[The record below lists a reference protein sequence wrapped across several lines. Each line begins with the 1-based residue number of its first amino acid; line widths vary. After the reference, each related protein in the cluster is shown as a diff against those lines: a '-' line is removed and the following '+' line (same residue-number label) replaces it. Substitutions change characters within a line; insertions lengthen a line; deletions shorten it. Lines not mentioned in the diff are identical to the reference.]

1 VRVDGRKHN
10 ELRPFEFE
18 RDFTEMANGSCLV
31 TFGKTRV
38 LCTASVDEEV
48 PRWLRDTGKGW
59 VTAEYS
65 MLPGSS
71 PERVRRKN
79 SGRSQEIQRLI
90 GRSLRAAVDLSAIPE
105 RQVTVDCDVIQA
117 DGGTRTA
124 SICGGFI
131 ALHDA
136 FTRMISAGKM
146 ANHPIEEELAAVSV
160 GVVDGEVYLDL
171 PYVEDS
177 TAEVDL
183 NVVMTSS
190 GKFVEVQGTAEDGP
204 FERKSLEEML
214 DAAAV
219 GITEITEAQRSL
231 LSTPPV
237 ERAN

>member
-1 VRVDGRKHN
+1 
-10 ELRPFEFE
+10 
-18 RDFTEMANGSCLV
+18 
-31 TFGKTRV
+31 
-38 LCTASVDEEV
+38 
-48 PRWLRDTGKGW
+48 
-59 VTAEYS
+59 
-65 MLPGSS
+65 LPGSS

-136 FTRMISAGKM
+136 FTRMISAGQM
-146 ANHPIEEELAAVSV
+146 AEHPITEELAAVSV
-160 GVVDGEVYLDL
+160 GVVDGEVCLDL

-214 DAAAV
+214 DAAEI
-219 GITEITEAQRSL
+219 GIKEITEAQRNL
-231 LSTPPV
+231 LSSPPV
-237 ERAN
+237 DRSN

>member
-1 VRVDGRKHN
+1 VRADGRKYN

-71 PERVRRKN
+71 PERVRRRN

-105 RQVTVDCDVIQA
+105 RQVIVDCDVIQA

-136 FTRMISAGKM
+136 FTRMISEGQM
-146 ANHPIEEELAAVSV
+146 TNHPIAEELAAVSV
-160 GVVDGEVYLDL
+160 GVVDGRVCLDL

-214 DAAAV
+214 DAAES
-219 GITEITEAQRSL
+219 GIKEITESQRNL
-231 LSTPPV
+231 LSSPPV